1 MNICNHSLTNSLL
14 QIILIVNSIFK
25 KLSLILMVMIENEKI
40 LFTEK
45 QYMGHNRLSIIWRT
59 IITLFCFVGYYWS
72 ENPKPVQVAV
82 FKIGYYPALDI
93 PNSGKIFFLL
103 GLLIVILSSVLTYVL
118 HTHIKVYSQYIVID
132 GFWTARRV
140 RINLNTIT
148 HIRKSKYKKHIFRR
162 AVYNL
167 HSKGIIRFHTSGN
180 EFIELKDNAGF
191 TYRIGSQKSIELFS
205 LLKTQ
210 IHQAV
215 QLERSTIS

>member
-1 MNICNHSLTNSLL
+1 M
-14 QIILIVNSIFK
+14 
-25 KLSLILMVMIENEKI
+25 ENEKTI
-40 LFTEK
+40 FSEK

-72 ENPKPVQVAV
+72 ENPKPVQVSV

-103 GLLIVILSSVLTYVL
+103 GLLIVVLSSILIYVL
-118 HTHIKVYSQYIVID
+118 HTHIKVYQKYIVID

-140 RINLNTIT
+140 KINLDTIT

-167 HSKGIIRFHTSGN
+167 HSKGIIRFYTSGN
-180 EFIELKDNAGF
+180 EFIELKDNSGF
-191 TYRIGSQKSIELFS
+191 TYRIGSQKSSELF
-205 LLKTQ
+205 LILKSQ
-210 IHQAV
+210 IHKV
-215 QLERSTIS
+215 VHLSE